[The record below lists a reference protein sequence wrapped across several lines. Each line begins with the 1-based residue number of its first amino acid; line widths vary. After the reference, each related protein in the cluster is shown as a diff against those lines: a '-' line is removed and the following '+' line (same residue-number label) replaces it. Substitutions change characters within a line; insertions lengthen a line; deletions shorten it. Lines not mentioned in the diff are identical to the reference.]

1 MGKKKAVIIVS
12 GIALVAVIALVL
24 FLTVFK
30 KDAYRILKVFE
41 FAGKGSVTRQDI
53 GDIEPYSNMVLETGD
68 TVALDEGEMVLLA
81 DEDKYIHL
89 EEGTELV
96 LNAAGSSESSKTTI
110 ELKSGA
116 ITNDIQNKLSEGSY
130 YEVNTPNSTMSVRGT
145 IFRVEVYEENGIKY
159 TRVSVFE
166 GKVASR
172 LVYKNGDVADNE
184 VSIEKGKEVLIY
196 EDDKTVDYV
205 SPPKDIDYSDL
216 PDSVKE
222 ILKNA
227 LEDGRDLDILL
238 RAGDNVHFS
247 SPDLCDQRTG
257 SHTIPYSLTLGFF
270 MYLDD
275 LPKPER
281 LGRLRANEL
290 IPGDADAGR
299 EPVFTLK
306 DRLAALNAGDGV
318 LVSLTGRNI
327 AADDVLTKQRPD

>member
-1 MGKKKAVIIVS
+1 MNKKKVVIAIS
-12 GIALVAVIALVL
+12 GIILVAIVVALVL

-41 FAGKGSVTRQDI
+41 YSGKGNITRKDI
-53 GDIEPYSNMVLETGD
+53 GDIEPYSNMVLESGD
-68 TVALDEGEMVLLA
+68 TVSLDEGAMVLLA

-96 LNAAGSSESSKTTI
+96 LNATGKSDSSKTTI

-116 ITNDIQNKLSEGSY
+116 ITNDIQNKLSEDSY

-172 LVYKNGDVADNE
+172 LIYKNGDVADKE
-184 VSIEKGKEVLIY
+184 VTIEKGKEVLIY
-196 EDDKTVDYV
+196 EDDTTVDYV

-222 ILKNA
+222 LLEKAI
-227 LEDGRDLDILL
+227 EDGRDLDITKEELEKYL
-238 RAGDNVHFS
+238 SSVVTVTFTYNGKVFGTQTVTRGDKATE
-247 SPDLCDQRTG
+247 PTLAPAATG
-257 SHTIPYSLTLGFF
+257 SWNWDFSKPVNSDTTIEW
-270 MYLDD
+270 
-275 LPKPER
+275 K
-281 LGRLRANEL
+281 
-290 IPGDADAGR
+290 
-299 EPVFTLK
+299 
-306 DRLAALNAGDGV
+306 
-318 LVSLTGRNI
+318 
-327 AADDVLTKQRPD
+327 

>member
-1 MGKKKAVIIVS
+1 MGKKKVVIIVS

-41 FAGKGSVTRQDI
+41 FAGKGSVTRKDI

-68 TVALDEGEMVLLA
+68 TVALSEGEMVLLA

-227 LEDGRDLDILL
+227 LEDGRDLDVTKEELEKYLSSVVTVTFTYNGKVFGTQTISRGSKATEPTL
-238 RAGDNVHFS
+238 APAASGSWDWDFS
-247 SPDLCDQRTG
+247 KPVNSDT
-257 SHTIPYSLTLGFF
+257 TIEW
-270 MYLDD
+270 
-275 LPKPER
+275 K
-281 LGRLRANEL
+281 
-290 IPGDADAGR
+290 
-299 EPVFTLK
+299 
-306 DRLAALNAGDGV
+306 
-318 LVSLTGRNI
+318 
-327 AADDVLTKQRPD
+327 

>member
-1 MGKKKAVIIVS
+1 MGKKKVVIIVS

-227 LEDGRDLDILL
+227 LEDGRDLDVTKEELEKYLSSVVTVTFTYNGKVFGTQTISRGSKATEPTL
-238 RAGDNVHFS
+238 APAASGSWDWDFS
-247 SPDLCDQRTG
+247 KPVNSDT
-257 SHTIPYSLTLGFF
+257 TIEW
-270 MYLDD
+270 
-275 LPKPER
+275 K
-281 LGRLRANEL
+281 
-290 IPGDADAGR
+290 
-299 EPVFTLK
+299 
-306 DRLAALNAGDGV
+306 
-318 LVSLTGRNI
+318 
-327 AADDVLTKQRPD
+327 

>member
-1 MGKKKAVIIVS
+1 MGKKKVVIIVS

-89 EEGTELV
+89 EEGTELI

-227 LEDGRDLDILL
+227 LEDGRDLDVTKEELEKYLSSVVTVTFTYNGKVFGTQTISRGSKATEPTL
-238 RAGDNVHFS
+238 APAASGSWDWDFS
-247 SPDLCDQRTG
+247 KPVNSDT
-257 SHTIPYSLTLGFF
+257 TIEW
-270 MYLDD
+270 
-275 LPKPER
+275 K
-281 LGRLRANEL
+281 
-290 IPGDADAGR
+290 
-299 EPVFTLK
+299 
-306 DRLAALNAGDGV
+306 
-318 LVSLTGRNI
+318 
-327 AADDVLTKQRPD
+327 

>member
-81 DEDKYIHL
+81 DEDKYRHL

-227 LEDGRDLDILL
+227 LEDGRDLDVTKEELEKYLSSVVTVTFTYNGKVFGTQTISRGSKATEPTL
-238 RAGDNVHFS
+238 APAASGSWDWDFS
-247 SPDLCDQRTG
+247 KPVNSDT
-257 SHTIPYSLTLGFF
+257 TIEW
-270 MYLDD
+270 
-275 LPKPER
+275 K
-281 LGRLRANEL
+281 
-290 IPGDADAGR
+290 
-299 EPVFTLK
+299 
-306 DRLAALNAGDGV
+306 
-318 LVSLTGRNI
+318 
-327 AADDVLTKQRPD
+327 

>member
-1 MGKKKAVIIVS
+1 MGKKKVVIIVS

-68 TVALDEGEMVLLA
+68 TVALSEGEMVLLA

-227 LEDGRDLDILL
+227 LEDGRDLDITKEELEKYL
-238 RAGDNVHFS
+238 SSVVTVTFTYNGKVFGTQTISRGSKATEPTLAPAASGSWDWDFS
-247 SPDLCDQRTG
+247 KPVNSDT
-257 SHTIPYSLTLGFF
+257 TIEW
-270 MYLDD
+270 
-275 LPKPER
+275 K
-281 LGRLRANEL
+281 
-290 IPGDADAGR
+290 
-299 EPVFTLK
+299 
-306 DRLAALNAGDGV
+306 
-318 LVSLTGRNI
+318 
-327 AADDVLTKQRPD
+327 

>member
-1 MGKKKAVIIVS
+1 MGKKKVVIIVS

-41 FAGKGSVTRQDI
+41 FAGKGSVTRKDI

-227 LEDGRDLDILL
+227 LEDGRDLDVTKEELEKYLSSVVTVTFTYNGKVFGTQTISRGSKATEPTL
-238 RAGDNVHFS
+238 APAASGSWDWDFS
-247 SPDLCDQRTG
+247 KPVNSDT
-257 SHTIPYSLTLGFF
+257 TIEW
-270 MYLDD
+270 
-275 LPKPER
+275 K
-281 LGRLRANEL
+281 
-290 IPGDADAGR
+290 
-299 EPVFTLK
+299 
-306 DRLAALNAGDGV
+306 
-318 LVSLTGRNI
+318 
-327 AADDVLTKQRPD
+327 

>member
-1 MGKKKAVIIVS
+1 MGKKKVVIIVS

-96 LNAAGSSESSKTTI
+96 LNAAGGSESSKTTI

-227 LEDGRDLDILL
+227 LEDGRDLDVTKEELEKYLSSVVTVTFTYNGKVFGTQTISRGSKATEPTL
-238 RAGDNVHFS
+238 APAASGSWDWDFS
-247 SPDLCDQRTG
+247 KPVNSDT
-257 SHTIPYSLTLGFF
+257 TIEW
-270 MYLDD
+270 
-275 LPKPER
+275 K
-281 LGRLRANEL
+281 
-290 IPGDADAGR
+290 
-299 EPVFTLK
+299 
-306 DRLAALNAGDGV
+306 
-318 LVSLTGRNI
+318 
-327 AADDVLTKQRPD
+327 

>member
-1 MGKKKAVIIVS
+1 MGKKKVVIIVS

-41 FAGKGSVTRQDI
+41 FAGKGSVTRHDI

-227 LEDGRDLDILL
+227 LEDGRDLDVTKEELEKYLSSVVTVTFTYNGKVFGTQTISRGSKATEPTL
-238 RAGDNVHFS
+238 APAASGSWDWDFS
-247 SPDLCDQRTG
+247 KPVNSDT
-257 SHTIPYSLTLGFF
+257 TIEW
-270 MYLDD
+270 
-275 LPKPER
+275 K
-281 LGRLRANEL
+281 
-290 IPGDADAGR
+290 
-299 EPVFTLK
+299 
-306 DRLAALNAGDGV
+306 
-318 LVSLTGRNI
+318 
-327 AADDVLTKQRPD
+327 

>member
-89 EEGTELV
+89 EEGTELI

-184 VSIEKGKEVLIY
+184 KKKKKGKEVLIY

-227 LEDGRDLDILL
+227 LEDGRDLDVTKEELEKYLSSVVTVTFTYNGKVFGTQTISRGSKATEPTL
-238 RAGDNVHFS
+238 APAASGSWDWDFS
-247 SPDLCDQRTG
+247 KPVNSDT
-257 SHTIPYSLTLGFF
+257 TIEW
-270 MYLDD
+270 
-275 LPKPER
+275 K
-281 LGRLRANEL
+281 
-290 IPGDADAGR
+290 
-299 EPVFTLK
+299 
-306 DRLAALNAGDGV
+306 
-318 LVSLTGRNI
+318 
-327 AADDVLTKQRPD
+327 

>member
-1 MGKKKAVIIVS
+1 MGKKKVVIIVS

-68 TVALDEGEMVLLA
+68 TVALSEGEMVLLA

-227 LEDGRDLDILL
+227 LEDGRDLDITKEELEKYL
-238 RAGDNVHFS
+238 SSVVTVTFTYNGKVFDTQTISRGSKATEPTLAPAASGSWDWDFS
-247 SPDLCDQRTG
+247 KPVNSDT
-257 SHTIPYSLTLGFF
+257 TIEW
-270 MYLDD
+270 
-275 LPKPER
+275 K
-281 LGRLRANEL
+281 
-290 IPGDADAGR
+290 
-299 EPVFTLK
+299 
-306 DRLAALNAGDGV
+306 
-318 LVSLTGRNI
+318 
-327 AADDVLTKQRPD
+327 

>member
-1 MGKKKAVIIVS
+1 MGKKKVVIIVS
-12 GIALVAVIALVL
+12 GIALVAVLALVL

-41 FAGKGSVTRQDI
+41 FAGKGSVTRKDI

-68 TVALDEGEMVLLA
+68 TVALSEGEMVLLA

-227 LEDGRDLDILL
+227 LEDGRDLDVTKEELEKYLSSVVTVTFTYNGKVFGTQTISRGSKATEPTL
-238 RAGDNVHFS
+238 APAASGSWDWDFS
-247 SPDLCDQRTG
+247 KPVNSDT
-257 SHTIPYSLTLGFF
+257 TIEW
-270 MYLDD
+270 
-275 LPKPER
+275 K
-281 LGRLRANEL
+281 
-290 IPGDADAGR
+290 
-299 EPVFTLK
+299 
-306 DRLAALNAGDGV
+306 
-318 LVSLTGRNI
+318 
-327 AADDVLTKQRPD
+327 